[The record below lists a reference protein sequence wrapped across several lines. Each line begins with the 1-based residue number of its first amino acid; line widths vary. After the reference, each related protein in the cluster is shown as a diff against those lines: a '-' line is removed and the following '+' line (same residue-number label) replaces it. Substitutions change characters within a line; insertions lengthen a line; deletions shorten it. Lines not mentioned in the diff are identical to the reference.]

1 MNDYKFIF
9 TGPTGSGKTTAV
21 AAISDIEVV
30 NTEANLSIPDD
41 DHEEKKTLTVGL
53 DYGNLTLENKDK
65 IHLYGTPGQERFDFM
80 WEILT
85 EGGLGLILLL
95 DNSRADPIEDMHFF
109 INTFKE
115 FANSNRL
122 VIGVT
127 HMDINPTPTIA
138 SYHKELEA
146 MGIEKLPVFEVD
158 ARRKKDI
165 STLLQALLYALD
177 PGI

>member
-30 NTEANLSIPDD
+30 QTEANLTAPDD
-41 DHEEKKTLTVGL
+41 DHNEKKTLTVGL

-80 WEILT
+80 WEILS

-95 DNSRADPIEDMHFF
+95 DNSRTDPIEDMHFF
-109 INTFKE
+109 MKFFKE
-115 FANSNRL
+115 YVDSKSV

-127 HMDINPTPTIA
+127 HMDINPMPTIA
-138 SYHKELEA
+138 SYHEELQA
-146 MGIEKLPVFEVD
+146 MGAEKLPVFEVD

-177 PGI
+177 PGL

>member
-9 TGPTGSGKTTAV
+9 TGPIGSGKTTAV
-21 AAISDIEVV
+21 AAISDTEVI

-41 DHEEKKTLTVGL
+41 DHSEKQTLTVGL
-53 DYGNLTLENKDK
+53 DYGTLTLENKDK

-109 INTFKE
+109 MKFFKE
-115 FANSNRL
+115 FVDSKGL

-127 HMDINPTPTIA
+127 HMDIHPTPTII
-138 SYHKELEA
+138 SYHEELQA
-146 MGIEKLPVFEVD
+146 MGTKKLPVFEVD
-158 ARRKKDI
+158 ARSKKDV

-177 PGI
+177 PGL

>member
-21 AAISDIEVV
+21 AAISDIEVI
-30 NTEANLSIPDD
+30 NTEAKLSIPDD
-41 DHEEKKTLTVGL
+41 DHKEKKTLTVGL

-80 WEILT
+80 WEILM

-109 INTFKE
+109 MKFFKE
-115 FANSNRL
+115 FVDSKSL

-138 SYHKELEA
+138 SYHQELQA
-146 MGIEKLPVFEVD
+146 MGTKKFPVFEVD
-158 ARRKKDI
+158 ARHKKDI
-165 STLLQALLYALD
+165 FTLLQALLYALD